1 MTVGSTT
8 YETAR
13 ISNRP
18 ILVVRAEK
26 KA

>member
-1 MTVGSTT
+1 VGSTT